1 MPTTI
6 LYTEQLIADAYRAY
20 RDLGIKYIFSK
31 ISNHQQ
37 AEDLVQD
44 AFIRLMEYGQMLRE
58 DTVKAI
64 FFTVL
69 RNLLYDYLRRFYKQQ
84 EITAYLYDHTINHTD
99 DSEST
104 IMAADLETLEK
115 KKLNELP
122 TKRRMVYMLSRY
134 EDKTIV
140 DIAEEMGIALRTAE
154 NHLRLS
160 RKEVREYIRQCI

>member
-6 LYTEQLIADAYRAY
+6 PYTEQLIADAYRAY
-20 RDLGIKYIFSK
+20 RDSGIKYIFSK
-31 ISNHQQ
+31 IGNNKQ

-44 AFIRLMEYGQMLRE
+44 AFVRLMEYRQMLRE
-58 DTVKAI
+58 DTVKAM

-99 DSEST
+99 EPEST
-104 IMAADLETLEK
+104 IVAEDLETLEK

-154 NHLRLS
+154 NHLRMG